1 MTCGWVSTGAHHRW
15 MGVIALVSPVYVR
28 TMGLVTVCFQIVID
42 ALVVVVGEGVGVLKG
57 LCEFA
62 VMDTNQSS
70 LFMIPVKGCVRY
82 ST

>member
-1 MTCGWVSTGAHHRW
+1 MTCGWVSTGAHHGW

-28 TMGLVTVCFQIVID
+28 TMGLVTVCFQIV
-42 ALVVVVGEGVGVLKG
+42 VVVGEGVGVLEG